1 MTVEQRTETRAEI
14 DMMRATG
21 HEKCPVP
28 IARLEAALDRLDEL
42 DARRARAVDAAK
54 QSRRRQR

>member
-1 MTVEQRTETRAEI
+1 MTAEQRTETRTAI

-42 DARRARAVDAAK
+42 DARLSQAVDAVK
-54 QSRRRQR
+54 QNRRRQR